1 LNFFTGIIVG
11 IIISTVGL
19 VNIAKWADRTAESF
33 KHDVVQEATK

>member
-1 LNFFTGIIVG
+1 MNFFSGIIVG

-19 VNIAKWADRTAESF
+19 VNIAKWVDRTAESF